1 MDPKTFYK
9 EAIATASRVVE
20 DVTED
25 DFDNPTPDTD
35 WTVYDLLSHMLYE
48 LAWVADIVNGQTV
61 QQVGK
66 KYDGDLIGDDLLGH
80 WANYREVAGAA
91 IDAADLDKIVHLS
104 YGDVALRDYL
114 MEAGSD
120 EAIHAWDLAESLG
133 QHLRYDE
140 PLLDELYT
148 RAQDEADT
156 IASSNLFGPR
166 VDVPNDADDQAKLLA
181 IYGRREDWQ

>member
-20 DVTED
+20 DVHED
-25 DFDNPTPDTD
+25 DLDSPTPDTE
-35 WTVYDLLSHMLYE
+35 WTVYELLSHMMYE

-66 KYDGDLIGDDLLGH
+66 KYDGDLIGGDLLGH
-80 WANYREVAGAA
+80 WTSYREAAGAA
-91 IDAADLDKIVHLS
+91 IDAADLDAVVHLS
-104 YGDVALRDYL
+104 YGDVPLRDYL

-140 PLLDELYT
+140 LLLDELYT
-148 RAQDEADT
+148 RAQEEADN
-156 IASSNLFGPR
+156 IAASGLFAPR
-166 VDVPNDADDQAKLLA
+166 IDVPDDADDQTKLLA
-181 IYGRREDWQ
+181 IFGRSENWQ